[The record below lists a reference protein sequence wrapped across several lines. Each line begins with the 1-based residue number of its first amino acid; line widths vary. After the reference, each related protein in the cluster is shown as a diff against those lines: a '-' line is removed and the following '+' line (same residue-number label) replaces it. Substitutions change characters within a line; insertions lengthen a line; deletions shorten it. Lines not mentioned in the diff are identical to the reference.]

1 MGASNQEMVINVHL
15 NRMGVT
21 GDGIAYLSKPNT
33 PQEQHRTISAVS
45 TRVQSEHSPIVSSEF
60 VLPAVKETVC
70 ASNIMYII
78 HVHTTSIIHCDN
90 FCDNLAHINNGSSDC
105 LSEACSLGT
114 LPLPPHTQHRC
125 IPPRKYFPEIHGG
138 QTCVRNTMN

>member
-1 MGASNQEMVINVHL
+1 MGASNQEMVSNVHL

-60 VLPAVKETVC
+60 VLPAVKETVG
-70 ASNIMYII
+70 
-78 HVHTTSIIHCDN
+78 VFLFSITNQLLKRDLRSRDYFYANSPIKWQSAAQQTYNSARIDP
-90 FCDNLAHINNGSSDC
+90 
-105 LSEACSLGT
+105 
-114 LPLPPHTQHRC
+114 LPLPHAVCCC
-125 IPPRKYFPEIHGG
+125 IPPRKYFPKFNERLSH
-138 QTCVRNTMN
+138 VR